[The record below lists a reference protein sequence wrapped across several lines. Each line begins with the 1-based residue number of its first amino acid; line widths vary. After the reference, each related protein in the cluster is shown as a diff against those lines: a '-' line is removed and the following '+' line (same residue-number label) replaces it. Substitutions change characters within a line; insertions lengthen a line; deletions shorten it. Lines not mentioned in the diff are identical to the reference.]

1 MLNKSDHGLI
11 APANT
16 YRMTNTELLK
26 TLIAE
31 LPRHSEEEGDFYA
44 VDRRHLVDVLCSH
57 HELDKAL
64 AEQVVGLC
72 ECLLETLSVLRP
84 DELAKGNW
92 CFVSFPAQL
101 LATSVLTAMS
111 DGESRLFAAN
121 FWNTQ
126 SIDNAK
132 KDRQRNV
139 LHVIEQARL
148 EHHASS
154 DAQPIRYCYV
164 AWSIIKLDG
173 KILFYQREDTQK
185 RFDKAAGDY
194 GLLGGR
200 CNQNDV
206 SGITDKAALLQALQS
221 ANSQLVKDA
230 LPQTLQRELREEAGL
245 LFEEHY
251 RFKLWRDL
259 KSYRQ
264 VQGAAPNHALTE
276 YYLAIF
282 QIELTLEGF
291 LFLQQ
296 RVAKDDRLVW
306 LTLVDIERGESTD
319 GKIPYT
325 KALYDDFG
333 GDRTALV
340 AALTEL
346 PDSFTAGYLSDK
358 EHFGYIFSIDP
369 NIPVSAGKLG
379 KDKPLNFA
387 LNARQ
392 LSLVLGLV
400 AHLRGFEFDSL
411 EEFIVLHPHGWVEV
425 GDLSPLRQ
433 ELTELLALLSRSEL
447 VMESRRDRLFRLS
460 IRPDT
465 VFFADELFAFSVKR
479 ADLQGVQN
487 KIPVTI
493 TRHSFNTGFGVV
505 LDKTEVFKLTLDF
518 AHKLKSLSEHPFSAD
533 NDDGVKI
540 EDTYKKG
547 LHKESRFKAL
557 GLRNL
562 IRQDGATIRFV
573 LLYVCQ

>member
-1 MLNKSDHGLI
+1 
-11 APANT
+11 
-16 YRMTNTELLK
+16 MTNRELLK

-44 VDRRHLVDVLCSH
+44 VERRHLVDVLCSR
-57 HELDKAL
+57 HELDRTL
-64 AEQVVGLC
+64 AEQAVGLC
-72 ECLLETLSVLRP
+72 ECLLETLSVLQS

-111 DGESRLFAAN
+111 DGDSRLFAGN

-126 SIDNAK
+126 ASDNEQ
-132 KDRQRNV
+132 KDRQRDV

-148 EHHASS
+148 EHHTSS

-173 KILFYQREDTQK
+173 KILFYQREDTHK

-200 CNQNDV
+200 CNQTDV
-206 SGITDKAALLQALQS
+206 AGMSDKAALLQALQS
-221 ANSQLVKDA
+221 ANSQLIKDA
-230 LPQTLQRELREEAGL
+230 LPQTLRRELREEAGL

-251 RFKLWRDL
+251 RFKLWRGL
-259 KSYRQ
+259 KPYRQ

-282 QIELTLEGF
+282 QIELTLEGY
-291 LFLQQ
+291 LFLQK
-296 RVAKDDRLVW
+296 RIAKDERLAW
-306 LTLVDIERGESTD
+306 LTLTDIERGESSD
-319 GKIPYT
+319 GKIPYI

-333 GDRTALV
+333 GDRSALV

-346 PDSFTAGYLSDK
+346 PESFVSVYLSDK
-358 EHFGYIFSIDP
+358 DKFGITLPINHSKQVF
-369 NIPVSAGKLG
+369 AGVLG
-379 KDKPLNFA
+379 KEKA
-387 LNARQ
+387 LDLAFNARQ
-392 LSLVLGLV
+392 LTLILGLA

-425 GDLSPLRQ
+425 DDLSPLRQ
-433 ELTELLALLSRSEL
+433 ELTELLALLSGSEL

-465 VFFADELFAFSVKR
+465 VFFADELFSFSVTLANLNSVK
-479 ADLQGVQN
+479 N
-487 KIPVTI
+487 KIPATI
-493 TRHSFNTGFGVV
+493 SRQSFDAGFGVV
-505 LDKTEVFKLTLDF
+505 LDKAEVFKPTLDF
-518 AHKLKSLSEHPFSAD
+518 AHKLKSLFEHPFSAD

-547 LHKESRFKAL
+547 LHKEAKFQAL

-562 IRQDGATIRFV
+562 IRREAGIIKFV
-573 LLYVCQ
+573 LNFKCA

>member
-1 MLNKSDHGLI
+1 MSAQI
-11 APANT
+11 IQS
-16 YRMTNTELLK
+16 LLSH
-26 TLIAE
+26 
-31 LPRHSEEEGDFYA
+31 LPRFAEEQGDFYSVPRVA
-44 VDRRHLVDVLCSH
+44 LIDALCQSQTM
-57 HELDKAL
+57 ERAI
-64 AEQVVGLC
+64 AENTIG
-72 ECLLETLSVLRP
+72 LLETLLDTLAVL
-84 DELAKGNW
+84 DKASLQNGEW

-111 DGESRLFAAN
+111 DNDSRLFAAH

-126 SIDNAK
+126 GIDNAR
-132 KDRQRNV
+132 KDLQRDV

-148 EHHASS
+148 EHHTGR

-200 CNQNDV
+200 CNQTDV
-206 SGITDKAALLQALQS
+206 VGISDKTALLQALQS
-221 ANSQLVKDA
+221 ANSQLIKDA
-230 LPQTLQRELREEAGL
+230 LPQTLRRELREEAGL

-251 RFKLWRDL
+251 HFKLWRNL
-259 KSYRQ
+259 KPYRQ

-296 RVAKDDRLVW
+296 RVAKDERLAW
-306 LTLVDIERGESTD
+306 LTVTDLERGESSD
-319 GKIPYT
+319 GKIPYI
-325 KALYDDFG
+325 KALIDDFAS
-333 GDRTALV
+333 DRTALV

-346 PDSFTAGYLSDK
+346 PESFASVYLSDK
-358 EHFGYIFSIDP
+358 DKFGISLPIDP
-369 NIPVSAGKLG
+369 GKPVFAGVLG
-379 KDKPLNFA
+379 KEKALNLA

-392 LSLVLGLV
+392 LTLILGLA
-400 AHLRGFEFDSL
+400 AHLRSFDFESVP
-411 EEFIVLHPHGWVEV
+411 ETIVLHPHGWVEV
-425 GDLSPLRQ
+425 GDLSALKQ
-433 ELTELLALLSRSEL
+433 ELTELLTLLAGSEL

-465 VFFADELFAFSVKR
+465 VFFADELFGFSVKR
-479 ADLQGVQN
+479 TDLQGVQN

-493 TRHSFNTGFGVV
+493 TRRAFNTGLGVV
-505 LDKTEVFKLTLDF
+505 LDKTEVFNLTLDS
-518 AHKLKSLSEHPFSAD
+518 AHKLKSLSERPFSAD

-547 LHKESRFKAL
+547 LHKEAKFQTL

-562 IRQDGATIRFV
+562 IRREAGIIKFV
-573 LLYVCQ
+573 LNFECA

>member
-1 MLNKSDHGLI
+1 MTAKFI
-11 APANT
+11 AS
-16 YRMTNTELLK
+16 LLPY
-26 TLIAE
+26 
-31 LPRHSEEEGDFYA
+31 LPRFAEEDGDFYS
-44 VDRRHLVDVLCSH
+44 VPRGVLI
-57 HELDKAL
+57 DAL
-64 AEQVVGLC
+64 CRNQALERGVAENTIA
-72 ECLLETLSVLRP
+72 LLETLLDTLVVLDKTRLHNG
-84 DELAKGNW
+84 EW

-101 LATSVLTAMS
+101 LAISVLTAMS
-111 DGESRLFAAN
+111 DGNSRLFAGN

-126 SIDNAK
+126 GIDNAK
-132 KDRQRNV
+132 KDRQRGV
-139 LHVIEQARL
+139 LHVIEQARF
-148 EHHASS
+148 EHHANC

-173 KILFYQREDTQK
+173 KILFYQREDTHK

-200 CNQNDV
+200 CNQTDV
-206 SGITDKAALLQALQS
+206 GGMSDKAALLQALQS
-221 ANSQLVKDA
+221 PNSQLVKDA
-230 LPQTLQRELREEAGL
+230 LPHTLRRELREEAGL

-251 RFKLWRDL
+251 CFKLWRNL
-259 KSYRQ
+259 KPYRQ

-282 QIELTLEGF
+282 QIELTLEGY

-296 RVAKDDRLVW
+296 RVAKDERLAW
-306 LTLVDIERGESTD
+306 LTLTDIERGESSD
-319 GKIPYT
+319 GKIPYI
-325 KALYDDFG
+325 KALYDDFA
-333 GDRTALV
+333 GDRSALV

-346 PDSFTAGYLSDK
+346 PESFVSVYLSDK
-358 EHFGYIFSIDP
+358 DKFGITLPINHSKQVF
-369 NIPVSAGKLG
+369 AGVLG
-379 KDKPLNFA
+379 KEKALDLA

-392 LSLVLGLV
+392 LALILGLA
-400 AHLRGFEFDSL
+400 AHLRGFKFDLL

-425 GDLSPLRQ
+425 DDLSPLRQ
-433 ELTELLALLSRSEL
+433 ELTELLALLSGSEL

-465 VFFADELFAFSVKR
+465 VFFADELFSFSVTL

-487 KIPVTI
+487 KIPATI
-493 TRHSFNTGFGVV
+493 TRQSFDAGFGVV
-505 LDKTEVFKLTLDF
+505 LDKTEVFNPTLDL

-547 LHKESRFKAL
+547 LHKEAQFQAL

-562 IRQDGATIRFV
+562 IRREAGIIKFV
-573 LLYVCQ
+573 LNYECA

>member
-1 MLNKSDHGLI
+1 M
-11 APANT
+11 PT
-16 YRMTNTELLK
+16 
-26 TLIAE
+26 AE
-31 LPRHSEEEGDFYA
+31 LIQSLLPHLPRCAEEDGDFYSVPREELIA
-44 VDRRHLVDVLCSH
+44 ALCQSQAF
-57 HELDKAL
+57 EPAI
-64 AEQVVGLC
+64 AENTIA
-72 ECLLETLSVLRP
+72 LLETLLDTLAVLDRNCLQNG
-84 DELAKGNW
+84 EW
-92 CFVSFPAQL
+92 RFVSFPAQL

-111 DGESRLFAAN
+111 EGDSSFFAVN

-126 SIDNAK
+126 ASGNEQ
-132 KDRQRNV
+132 KDRQRDM
-139 LHVIEQARL
+139 LRVIERARL
-148 EHHASS
+148 DHHARRQ
-154 DAQPIRYCYV
+154 AQPIRYCYV

-173 KILFYQREDTQK
+173 KILFYQREDTHK
-185 RFDKAAGDY
+185 RFEKAAGDY

-206 SGITDKAALLQALQS
+206 AGITDKVALLQALQS

-230 LPQTLQRELREEAGL
+230 LPQTLRRELREEAGL
-245 LFEEHY
+245 LFDEHY
-251 RFKLWRDL
+251 AFQHWRSL
-259 KSYRQ
+259 KPYRQ

-282 QIELTLEGF
+282 RIELTLEGF

-296 RVAKDDRLVW
+296 RVAKDERLAW
-306 LTLVDIERGESTD
+306 LTMTDIERGESSD
-319 GKIPYT
+319 GKIPYI

-358 EHFGYIFSIDP
+358 ENFGYIFSIDP

-379 KDKPLNFA
+379 KDKPLNFN
-387 LNARQ
+387 LHARQ
-392 LSLVLGLV
+392 LSLILGLA
-400 AHLRGFEFDSL
+400 AHLRGFDFESVPGT
-411 EEFIVLHPHGWVEV
+411 IVMHPHGWVEV
-425 GDLSPLRQ
+425 SELSPFRQ
-433 ELTELLALLSRSEL
+433 ELTELQTLLTGGEL

-465 VFFADELFAFSVKR
+465 VFFADELFAFSVNL

-487 KIPVTI
+487 KIPAKI
-493 TRHSFNTGFGVV
+493 TRRAFDTGFGVV
-505 LDKTEVFKLTLDF
+505 LDKIEVFKLTLDF
-518 AHKLKSLSEHPFSAD
+518 AHKLKSLSAHPFSAD

-562 IRQDGATIRFV
+562 IRQDGTIIRFV
-573 LLYVCQ
+573 VPYVCQ

>member
-1 MLNKSDHGLI
+1 MTAKFI
-11 APANT
+11 A
-16 YRMTNTELLK
+16 LL
-26 TLIAE
+26 LPY
-31 LPRHSEEEGDFYA
+31 LPRFAEEEGDFYS
-44 VDRRHLVDVLCSH
+44 VPRVVLI
-57 HELDKAL
+57 DAL
-64 AEQVVGLC
+64 CQSQTLERAIAENTIA
-72 ECLLETLSVLRP
+72 LLETLLDTLEVL
-84 DELAKGNW
+84 DKASLQNGEW

-111 DGESRLFAAN
+111 DEDSRLFASN

-126 SIDNAK
+126 GIDNAR
-132 KDRQRNV
+132 KDQQRDV
-139 LHVIEQARL
+139 LHLIERARL
-148 EHHASS
+148 EHHVGN

-200 CNQNDV
+200 CNQTDV
-206 SGITDKAALLQALQS
+206 AGIADKAALLQALQS

-245 LFEEHY
+245 LFDEHY
-251 RFKLWRDL
+251 RFMHWRSL
-259 KSYRQ
+259 KPYRQ

-276 YYLAIF
+276 YYLDIF
-282 QIELTLEGF
+282 QIELTLEGY

-296 RVAKDDRLVW
+296 RVAKDERLAW
-306 LTLVDIERGESTD
+306 LTLEDIQRGESTD
-319 GKIPYT
+319 TKIPYI
-325 KALYDDFG
+325 KALYDDFA

-340 AALTEL
+340 AALAKL
-346 PDSFTAGYLSDK
+346 PDSFVPGYVSDK
-358 EHFGYIFSIDP
+358 DKFGITLPIDSGK
-369 NIPVSAGKLG
+369 PVCAGVLG
-379 KDKPLNFA
+379 KEKALDLS

-392 LSLVLGLV
+392 LTLILSLA
-400 AHLRGFEFDSL
+400 AHLRGFDFESVPDT
-411 EEFIVLHPHGWVEV
+411 IVMHPHGWVEV
-425 GDLSPLRQ
+425 GELSPFRQ
-433 ELTELLALLSRSEL
+433 ELTELQALLAGSEL

-465 VFFADELFAFSVKR
+465 VFFADELFSFSVNI

-487 KIPVTI
+487 KIPATI
-493 TRHSFNTGFGVV
+493 TRRAFDTGFGVV
-505 LDKTEVFKLTLDF
+505 LDKTEVFKLTLEF
-518 AHKLKSLSEHPFSAD
+518 AHKLKSLSERPFSAD

-547 LHKESRFKAL
+547 LHKEPRFKAL

-573 LLYVCQ
+573 LPYIYQ

>member
-1 MLNKSDHGLI
+1 
-11 APANT
+11 
-16 YRMTNTELLK
+16 MTNSDLLK

-31 LPRHSEEEGDFYA
+31 LPRHSEEEGDFY
-44 VDRRHLVDVLCSH
+44 VVERRHLVDVLRSR
-57 HELDKAL
+57 HELDKPL
-64 AEQVVGLC
+64 AEQAVGLC
-72 ECLLETLSVLRP
+72 ECLLDTLSVLRP
-84 DELAKGNW
+84 DELAKGIW

-101 LATSVLTAMS
+101 LANSVLTTMA
-111 DGESRLFAAN
+111 DNDSRLFAAH

-126 SIDNAK
+126 GIDNAR
-132 KDRQRNV
+132 KDQQRDV
-139 LHVIEQARL
+139 LHLIEQARL
-148 EHHASS
+148 ECHAGS

-200 CNQNDV
+200 CNQSDV
-206 SGITDKAALLQALQS
+206 AGITDKAVLLQTLQS
-221 ANSQLVKDA
+221 ANSQCVKGA
-230 LPQTLQRELREEAGL
+230 FPQTLRRELREEAGL
-245 LFEEHY
+245 LFNEHY
-251 RFKLWRDL
+251 RFKLWRSL
-259 KSYRQ
+259 KPYRQ

-319 GKIPYT
+319 GKIPYI

-358 EHFGYIFSIDP
+358 ENFGYIFSIDP

-379 KDKPLNFA
+379 KDKPLNFT

-392 LSLVLGLV
+392 LSLILGLA
-400 AHLRGFEFDSL
+400 AHSRGFDFESVP
-411 EEFIVLHPHGWVEV
+411 ENIVMHPHGWVEV
-425 GDLSPLRQ
+425 GELSPFRQ
-433 ELTELLALLSRSEL
+433 ELTELLVLLSGSEL
-447 VMESRRDRLFRLS
+447 VMESRLDRLFRLS
-460 IRPDT
+460 IRPDM
-465 VFFADELFAFSVKR
+465 VFFADELFSFSVNL

-487 KIPVTI
+487 KIPATI
-493 TRHSFNTGFGVV
+493 TRRAFDTGFGVV
-505 LDKTEVFKLTLDF
+505 LDKTEVFNLTLDF
-518 AHKLKSLSEHPFSAD
+518 AHKLKSLSVHPFSAD

-547 LHKESRFKAL
+547 LHREAKFQAL

-562 IRQDGATIRFV
+562 IRREAGIIKFV
-573 LLYVCQ
+573 LNYEYT

>member
-1 MLNKSDHGLI
+1 M
-11 APANT
+11 PT
-16 YRMTNTELLK
+16 
-26 TLIAE
+26 AE
-31 LPRHSEEEGDFYA
+31 LIQSLLPHLPRFAEEEGDFYSVPRVA
-44 VDRRHLVDVLCSH
+44 LIEALCQSQTL
-57 HELDKAL
+57 ERAI
-64 AEQVVGLC
+64 AENTVA
-72 ECLLETLSVLRP
+72 LLETLLDTLAVLDTAALQNGEWR
-84 DELAKGNW
+84 
-92 CFVSFPAQL
+92 FVSFPAQL

-111 DGESRLFAAN
+111 DHDSRLFAAH

-126 SIDNAK
+126 GIDNAR
-132 KDRQRNV
+132 KDQQRDV
-139 LHVIEQARL
+139 LRAIELARV
-148 EHHASS
+148 EHHSDS

-164 AWSIIKLDG
+164 SWSIIKLDG
-173 KILFYQREDTQK
+173 KILFYQREDTHK

-200 CNQNDV
+200 CNQTDV
-206 SGITDKAALLQALQS
+206 TGITDKAVLLQALQS
-221 ANSQLVKDA
+221 ANSQLVKGA
-230 LPQTLQRELREEAGL
+230 LPQTLRRELREEAGL

-251 RFKLWRDL
+251 HFNLWRDL
-259 KSYRQ
+259 KPYRQ

-296 RVAKDDRLVW
+296 RVAKDERLAW
-306 LTLVDIERGESTD
+306 LTLADIERGESSD
-319 GKIPYT
+319 GKIPYI
-325 KALYDDFG
+325 KALYDDFA

-340 AALTEL
+340 AALSEL
-346 PDSFTAGYLSDK
+346 PESFAPVYLSDK
-358 EHFGYIFSIDP
+358 DKFGISLPIDP
-369 NIPVSAGKLG
+369 GKPVFAGVLG
-379 KDKPLNFA
+379 KEKALDLS

-392 LSLVLGLV
+392 LTLILGLA
-400 AHLRGFEFDSL
+400 AHLRGFAFESVP
-411 EEFIVLHPHGWVEV
+411 ENIVMHPHGWVEV

-433 ELTELLALLSRSEL
+433 ELTELLNLLAGSEL

-465 VFFADELFAFSVKR
+465 VFFADELFAFSVKL

-487 KIPVTI
+487 KIPATI
-493 TRHSFNTGFGVV
+493 TRRAFDTGFGVV

-518 AHKLKSLSEHPFSAD
+518 AHKLKSLSEYLFSAD
-533 NDDGVKI
+533 NDDGKKI

-562 IRQDGATIRFV
+562 IREEGATIRFV
-573 LLYVCQ
+573 LPYVCQ

>member
-1 MLNKSDHGLI
+1 
-11 APANT
+11 
-16 YRMTNTELLK
+16 MTNRDLLK

-31 LPRHSEEEGDFYA
+31 LPRHSEEEGDFY
-44 VDRRHLVDVLCSH
+44 VVERRYLVEVLCLR

-64 AEQVVGLC
+64 VEQAVGLC
-72 ECLLETLSVLRP
+72 ECLLETLSVLRS

-111 DGESRLFAAN
+111 DGDSRLFASN

-126 SIDNAK
+126 GIDDAK
-132 KDRQRNV
+132 KDKQRDV

-148 EHHASS
+148 EHHTGS
-154 DAQPIRYCYV
+154 DAQPIRFCYV
-164 AWSIIKLDG
+164 AWSIIKLDS
-173 KILFYQREDTQK
+173 KILFYQREDTHK

-200 CNQNDV
+200 CNQTDV
-206 SGITDKAALLQALQS
+206 GGMSDKAALLQALQS
-221 ANSQLVKDA
+221 ANCQLIKDD
-230 LPQTLQRELREEAGL
+230 LPQTLRRELREEAGL
-245 LFEEHY
+245 LFDEHY
-251 RFKLWRDL
+251 AFQHWRSL
-259 KSYRQ
+259 KPYRQ

-282 QIELTLEGF
+282 QIELTLEGY

-296 RVAKDDRLVW
+296 RIAKDERLAW
-306 LTLVDIERGESTD
+306 LTLTDIERGESSD
-319 GKIPYT
+319 GKIPYI
-325 KALYDDFG
+325 KALYDDFA
-333 GDRTALV
+333 GDRSALV
-340 AALTEL
+340 AALSEL
-346 PDSFTAGYLSDK
+346 PESFVSVYLSDK
-358 EHFGYIFSIDP
+358 DKFGITLPINHSKQVF
-369 NIPVSAGKLG
+369 AGVLG
-379 KDKPLNFA
+379 KEKALDLA

-392 LSLVLGLV
+392 LALILGLA
-400 AHLRGFEFDSL
+400 AHLRGFKFDSL

-425 GDLSPLRQ
+425 DDLSPLRQ
-433 ELTELLALLSRSEL
+433 ELTELLALLSGSEL

-460 IRPDT
+460 IRPDR
-465 VFFADELFAFSVKR
+465 VFFADELFSFSVKQ
-479 ADLQGVQN
+479 ADLQSVQN

-505 LDKTEVFKLTLDF
+505 LDKTEVFKPTLDF

-533 NDDGVKI
+533 NDDGKKI

-562 IRQDGATIRFV
+562 IREEGATIRFV
-573 LLYVCQ
+573 LPYVCQ